1 MADLPLEQLLMSEV
15 LQKISNAKTK
25 AEKAKLLQKYKTPA
39 LQSLLIWNFD
49 ESVQSMI
56 PDGEVPYTPNEA
68 PAGTEHSRLLHEY
81 RLLYNFVKG
90 GNDGL
95 SRVQRENM
103 FIQMLEGLHQDEA
116 AVLCLVKDKQL
127 GKRYKITKNVV
138 AEAYPEI
145 QWGNRG

>member
-56 PDGEVPYTPNEA
+56 PEGEVPYTPNEA

>member
-1 MADLPLEQLLMSEV
+1 MAELPVEQLLMSEV
-15 LQKISNAKTK
+15 LQKVSNAKTK
-25 AEKAKLLQKYKTPA
+25 TEKTALLQKFKTPA

-49 ESVQSMI
+49 ESVKSML
-56 PDGEVPYTPNEA
+56 PEGEVPYNVNEA
-68 PAGTEHSRLLHEY
+68 PVGTEHTRLIQQY

-95 SRVQRENM
+95 GKNQRENM
-103 FIQMLEGLHQDEA
+103 FIQLLEGLHKDEA
-116 AVLCLVKDKQL
+116 AVLCMVKDKQL

-145 QWGNRG
+145 QWGTRG